1 MIFTKT
7 NNNKKARIHI
17 HTERNVQQQCL
28 TQKKTNTVLT
38 ITQRPVSGE
47 SGVVSANAI
56 AYVTLS
62 TMQTQFQHSCV
73 KGVNSHK
80 DT

>member
-7 NNNKKARIHI
+7 TKKTRIHI
-17 HTERNVQQQCL
+17 HTEKRTKQQCL

-47 SGVVSANAI
+47 SGVVSANAF

-73 KGVNSHK
+73 KGVYSHK